1 MLGCYRLLL
10 HGSAVAHSQAR
21 DQLIQLMGRKQPQA
35 TTGIAPITSEIN
47 NRTEMG
53 IGVVMP
59 PNGLLRC
66 ADHRPAA
73 LDVQLHLPQVKP
85 QSRDVG
91 LGLLS
96 NSSHQGRKQRL
107 PVELPNAID
116 VASPGAT
123 RFGIALGLAPQ
134 LNHLLHPLGQLQR
147 IKLQLNPGQSQMEQ
161 GLKVH
166 AGAGQAESNHKKT
179 GPEGPVSA

>member
-35 TTGIAPITSEIN
+35 TTGIAAITSEIN
-47 NRTEMG
+47 NRAEMG

-73 LDVQLHLPQVKP
+73 LDVQLHLALVKA

-96 NSSHQGRKQRL
+96 DGSHQGRKQRL
-107 PVELPNAID
+107 PVQLPEAID
-116 VASPGAT
+116 VAGPGT
-123 RFGIALGLAPQ
+123 TWFGITLRLAPQ
-134 LNHLLHPLGQLQR
+134 LDHLLHPLGQLQR
-147 IKLQLNPGQSQMEQ
+147 IELQLNPGQGQGEQ

-166 AGAGQAESNHKKT
+166 AGAGQTKSNHKKT

>member
-35 TTGIAPITSEIN
+35 TTGIAAITSEIN

-59 PNGLLRC
+59 ANGLLWP
-66 ADHRPAA
+66 AHHRPAA
-73 LDVQLHLPQVKP
+73 LNMQLHLAEIKAQGGHIGAGVLTN
-85 QSRDVG
+85 G
-91 LGLLS
+91 
-96 NSSHQGRKQRL
+96 SHQGSKRL
-107 PVELPNAID
+107 VLVQLPEAID
-116 VASPGAT
+116 VAGPGT
-123 RFGIALGLAPQ
+123 TWFGIALRLAPQ
-134 LNHLLHPLGQLQR
+134 LDHLLHPLGQLQR
-147 IKLQLNPGQSQMEQ
+147 IGLQLHPGQGQ
-161 GLKVH
+161 GEKSLKIH
-166 AGAGQAESNHKKT
+166 AVAEQAESNHKKT